1 MAHNV
6 SFATRRKI
14 FNFSERYYWFM
25 HSPWAGGV
33 MLVVFMV
40 LALVL
45 GNLPATKGWY
55 YGILQSHFTIGFD
68 GFAQRRADGD
78 LLFLC
83 RTGDQA

>member
-55 YGILQSHFTIGFD
+55 YGILRVISRSASTD
-68 GFAQRRADGD
+68 SPCRRASSIGST
-78 LLFLC
+78 
-83 RTGDQA
+83 TG